1 MGPIQGIDLVTLV
14 VEDIDE
20 AIEFYVDT
28 LGLELYQDEA
38 YGDGDRWVEVRPAG
52 SRTKLVLK
60 TPAQFDESE
69 ARHHRELIGTTP
81 MVTFRVDDCCR
92 CYDALREAG
101 VRFDGEPESRPW
113 GTTAVARDPSGNPVV
128 LTGDSRD

>member
-1 MGPIQGIDLVTLV
+1 MIQGIDLVTLV
-14 VEDIDE
+14 VEDVDE
-20 AIEFYVDT
+20 AVEFYVGT

-38 YGDGDRWVEVRPAG
+38 YGDGNRWVEVRPAG
-52 SRTKLVLK
+52 SPTKIALK

-81 MVTFRVDDCCR
+81 AVTFLVDDCR
-92 CYDALREAG
+92 QSYDALREAG
-101 VRFDGEPESRPW
+101 VPFDDEPESRPW

-128 LTGDSRD
+128 LTEDSGE